1 MWSFILISRDIKTAT
16 ILIYK
21 EDYYKLCDFGSCSI
35 IKVSSIKILIIKQEN
50 SRDTVIDDGKF
61 RGTDVFI
68 APESGRGLQ
77 RGRSGIWSLGC
88 CLFEMIT
95 GEIPWKEIKNHSTTK
110 ESVLF
115 KITRSSSSP
124 PISDRFWNAMSDELK
139 DLFSKCF
146 ELVYSFTND

>member
-1 MWSFILISRDIKTAT
+1 M
-16 ILIYK
+16 
-21 EDYYKLCDFGSCSI
+21 
-35 IKVSSIKILIIKQEN
+35 
-50 SRDTVIDDGKF
+50 F

-77 RGRSGIWSLGC
+77 RGRSDIWSLGC

-95 GEIPWKEIKNHSTTK
+95 GEIPWKEIKNQSTTK

-146 ELVYSFTND
+146 ELVELY